1 MGQVHI
7 LREERRGRG
16 RSRTKEVEG
25 EEEEE
30 EEEEGGGR
38 RRGRRR
44 TEEGEGE
51 RRRRKRRRRKRRTKR
66 RRMKGRTRRRG
77 GEGGGWEKWEGER
90 IRRGVGVSDDKFH
103 ETSGTAS
110 VAPTVSSSRILSTI
124 SFSSNSSSSLGPG
137 RH

>member
-1 MGQVHI
+1 M
-7 LREERRGRG
+7 E
-16 RSRTKEVEG
+16 EVEG

-30 EEEEGGGR
+30 EEEGGGGGGEGGR
-38 RRGRRR
+38 RRGRGRGGGGR
-44 TEEGEGE
+44 GGGE
-51 RRRRKRRRRKRRTKR
+51 RGGQRGGGL
-66 RRMKGRTRRRG
+66 KGRTRRRG